1 MKYLRNEGTMT
12 THSPEDQN
20 TPVAKQT
27 TDTPAQES
35 ILSPPS
41 AHDVRDELTDM
52 VIRDLLGPAGG
63 PEEELDQREDRVR
76 ERYLVGALAPRA
88 VSVEAEEL
96 DQLGSAEPDDMEVGM
111 TDILAPTRN
120 TMLPSSIGMS
130 FVVGP
135 EASTILIETEWGRYS
150 RVQSDIQKRKDGS
163 PATAW
168 KRHQVNGQPQLITLK
183 NGLIGPVTPHPD
195 QPLVV
200 VHGRMRKTQDG
211 WIVTIFLVNKQEEQK
226 KLKDEPWVF
235 QPKIAVLDPD
245 RRPIFIQRRSVS
257 IDLGKMDSLTREE
270 IETLDM
276 IYRHRLEFAVGH
288 GVSIHV
294 TLPEADAEKATLIET
309 TFIPLAEVAQ
319 QVPPTSEDDG
329 FASLAGL
336 VRDMKA
342 LAEMPKADLVAN
354 LRIMERAY
362 GDWIA
367 REAAKLADSAEG
379 LERCQEAVGK
389 TMERCR
395 RMQERIQ
402 EGISVLESDSRAEEA
417 FRFANRAMWLQR
429 IRSTYARRVRKK
441 EMAPEEGLG
450 GIDVPDNRSWRLFQI
465 AFILLNLPSVTNL
478 HHPDRSHE
486 TDAVADLLWFAT
498 AGGKT
503 EAYLG
508 LTAYVL
514 ALRRLQGD
522 IEGRPGDHGVA
533 VLMRYTL
540 RLLTLQQFQRA
551 AALLCACE
559 AIRREDTGKWG
570 TVPFRLGLW
579 VGNKTTPNTLKQAAE
594 ALRQTRLGGPPS
606 AFGSPYQMT
615 SCPWCGKEIRQN
627 NVHVYE
633 PPGDI
638 ARSVMYCGDTLGQC
652 EFSEARAPREGL
664 PVMVV
669 DEEIYRRPPSLL
681 IATVDKFAQMP
692 WKGAVQML
700 FGKVNAFCPRHGFLS
715 PEIDDAQSHPARGTL
730 PRTANIPHG
739 PLRPPDLIIQDELH
753 LISGPLGSMVGLYE
767 TAVDE
772 LCTWEVDG
780 RRVRPKVVASTA
792 TIRRAHDQ
800 VRKLFLRRLEVF
812 PPNGTS
818 IENNFFS
825 LQKPPGANFP
835 GRRYLG
841 ICAFGRRYPAVL
853 IRVYVAFMA
862 AAQALY
868 DKYDRVADP
877 WMTAVG
883 YFNSIRELA
892 GQRRLMEDDIRTRLR
907 AADHRGLARRLIRLG
922 GVEEL
927 TSRKAGTDIPRILDR
942 LEAVF
947 DKTQEAQRQADR
959 KAGKPI
965 QTRYPYDA
973 VLATNMISVGVD
985 IDRLGL
991 MIVAGQP
998 KNTSEYIQATSR
1010 VGRSAQGPGL
1020 VCTVY
1025 NWARPRDISHYETF
1039 EHYHDTFYKHVEALS
1054 VTPFAPR
1061 ALDRGLSGVLV
1072 SLMRL
1077 WDDRLNANQK
1087 AGELQ
1092 DMEPLMS
1099 EVFQRIIHRA
1109 EMATGNVLT
1118 GTIVRQMLNERRD
1131 FWLSRVHNATDH
1143 RLGYNKEG
1151 QGIVELLKMPE
1162 PTQWQLFTCL
1172 NSLRDVEGT
1181 VKLIYNPNPAGLR
1194 TGTDPQW

>member
-1 MKYLRNEGTMT
+1 MT
-12 THSPEDQN
+12 THPSEDQN
-20 TPVAKQT
+20 TLVKQQAADAMAPVL
-27 TDTPAQES
+27 
-35 ILSPPS
+35 ILTPPS
-41 AHDVRDELTDM
+41 PYDIRDELTDM

-63 PEEELDQREDRVR
+63 PDEELDQREDRVR
-76 ERYLVGALAPRA
+76 ERYLVGTLAPRA

-96 DQLGSAEPDDMEVGM
+96 DQLGSAEPDDVEVGM
-111 TDILAPTRN
+111 TDILAPTRT
-120 TMLPSSIGMS
+120 TMLPSSMGMS
-130 FVVGP
+130 FVVDP
-135 EASTILIETEWGRYS
+135 EATAVLIKTEWGRYS
-150 RVQSDIQKRKDGS
+150 RVQSDLQKRKEGS

-168 KRHQVNGQPQLITLK
+168 KRQHINGKPQLIPLRDGMIK
-183 NGLIGPVTPHPD
+183 PVSPQSD
-195 QPLVV
+195 QPLVIIQ
-200 VHGRMRKTQDG
+200 GRIRKTRDG
-211 WIVTIFLVNKQEEQK
+211 WIVTVFLVNQQEEQK

-235 QPKIAVLDPD
+235 QPKIAVLDPGGK
-245 RRPIFIQRRSVS
+245 PIFIQRRSLS
-257 IDLGKMDSLTREE
+257 TDLGKLDPLTREE
-270 IETLDM
+270 TETLDM
-276 IYRHRLEFAVGH
+276 IYRDHLEFAVGH
-288 GVSIHV
+288 GVSVHV
-294 TLPEADAEKATLIET
+294 TLPEANAEKATLIET
-309 TFIPLAEVAQ
+309 TFIPVAEVAQ
-319 QVPPTSEDDG
+319 QVPPTPEDDG

-336 VRDMKA
+336 IGDMKA
-342 LAEMPKADLVAN
+342 LAEMPKADLMAN

-362 GDWIA
+362 GDWIV

-379 LERCQEAVGK
+379 LERHREAVGK
-389 TMERCR
+389 TLERCQ
-395 RMQERIQ
+395 RMRERIK
-402 EGISVLESDSRAEEA
+402 EGINVIESDSRAEEA

-429 IRSTYARRVRKK
+429 IRSTYARKVRKK
-441 EMAPEEGLG
+441 EMVPEEGLS
-450 GIDVPDNRSWRLFQI
+450 GIDMPDNRSWRLFQL
-465 AFILLNLPSVTNL
+465 AFILLNLPSVTDL

-486 TDAVADLLWFAT
+486 TEAVADLLWFAT

-594 ALRQTRLGGPPS
+594 ALRQTRIGGPPS

-638 ARSVMYCGDTLGQC
+638 ARSVMYCGDPLGQC

-715 PEIDDAQSHPARGTL
+715 PEIEDAQSHPARGDL
-730 PRTANIPHG
+730 PKTANTPHG

-825 LQKPPGANFP
+825 IQKPPGPDHP

-862 AAQALY
+862 AAQAVY

-892 GQRRLMEDDIRTRLR
+892 GLRRLVEDEIRSRLR
-907 AADHRGLARRLIRLG
+907 AADQRGLARRLIRMG
-922 GVEEL
+922 AVEEL

-959 KAGKPI
+959 KSGKPA
-965 QTRYPYDA
+965 QTPYPYDV

-998 KNTSEYIQATSR
+998 KNTAEYIQATSR

-1025 NWARPRDISHYETF
+1025 NWARPRDISHYEVF

-1077 WDDRLNANQK
+1077 WDERLNANQR
-1087 AGELQ
+1087 AGEIQ
-1092 DMEPLMS
+1092 DTDPLMP
-1099 EVFQRIIHRA
+1099 EVFRRIIHRA
-1109 EMATGNVLT
+1109 EMATDNVPT
-1118 GTIVRQMLNERRD
+1118 GTTVKQMLIERRE
-1131 FWLSRVHNATDH
+1131 FWLNRVHNATDH
-1143 RLGYNKEG
+1143 RLGYDKEG
-1151 QGIVELLKMPE
+1151 HGVVGLLKMPE
-1162 PTQWQLFTCL
+1162 PTQWRLFTCL

-1194 TGTDPQW
+1194 TGTEPQ